1 MSASGEALATPQSS
15 RAEPAF
21 DSIPAWQCI
30 GCGRI
35 EAPQNCVGICQDRRV
50 EFVYASEH
58 AKALHDLEGAT
69 RERDALQQLVR
80 RLAFIK
86 PREGEWERSYR
97 MLQQEARAMLART
110 GEPR

>member
-1 MSASGEALATPQSS
+1 MSASGKAAATAQPSQAKPS
-15 RAEPAF
+15 F

-58 AKALHDLEGAT
+58 AQALRDLEAAT
-69 RERDALQQLVR
+69 RERDALHRLVR
-80 RLAFIK
+80 RLAFTK

-97 MLQQEARAMLART
+97 MLQQEARAVLAGT
-110 GEPR
+110 GEAR